1 MSGNVS
7 KSTEWSDAYAK
18 ATSAATLPSEKELIR
33 LLALPIHAN
42 DRAGISKRVHDFRTL
57 IAGAPGGDLKQ
68 IAAKLVDSKSGLS
81 RLLKLELSTSLST
94 DLLTRIHNRV
104 GRNDAGLNSG
114 GRGLGTSSAPSRGV
128 RKDRLGTAAPP
139 PKTVPRRPD
148 VSVSVGPI
156 EIGAPVPDDTGNH
169 LIVISGSVQDKPEA
183 MRVIAEHLSIEL
195 RKTNAKA
202 KVETTQL
209 PDSTGKI
216 QPTIKVSNVGGYEL
230 WLGIAA
236 VQGTYLRDLNANTVS
251 QERYDEMQA
260 AKAWAR
266 VFQKLGNLY
275 NPVPFTEFNDQGF
288 EFTGFNSPLD
298 ALSLIR
304 GVKDIRKLKGE
315 GKIVRKALG
324 GLADVAVD
332 LKKVSA
338 LLKKGVD
345 VNAWER
351 AIGKL
356 NAAETALLRKMAEGH
371 AEVLQAIKA
380 GQRQKAYNLVKKWR
394 EPARKLYN
402 KVRDLYW
409 EDPKVRQQWK
419 DVGADMSK
427 NAPTFLVEKI
437 ENGKK
442 TISTQAVTL
451 EHKTRVNDNPF
462 LAVSKNNL
470 VKSFGYENS
479 VILEDI
485 RRIERGTNTV
495 WSSSDAIELFV
506 RTIELETK

>member
-1 MSGNVS
+1 
-7 KSTEWSDAYAK
+7 
-18 ATSAATLPSEKELIR
+18 
-33 LLALPIHAN
+33 
-42 DRAGISKRVHDFRTL
+42 
-57 IAGAPGGDLKQ
+57 
-68 IAAKLVDSKSGLS
+68 
-81 RLLKLELSTSLST
+81 
-94 DLLTRIHNRV
+94 
-104 GRNDAGLNSG
+104 
-114 GRGLGTSSAPSRGV
+114 
-128 RKDRLGTAAPP
+128 
-139 PKTVPRRPD
+139 
-148 VSVSVGPI
+148 
-156 EIGAPVPDDTGNH
+156 
-169 LIVISGSVQDKPEA
+169 
-183 MRVIAEHLSIEL
+183 MRVIAEHLLKEL
-195 RKTNAKA
+195 RKTNAK
-202 KVETTQL
+202 VVIETTQL

-236 VQGTYLRDLNANTVS
+236 VQGTYLRDLNANTIS
-251 QERYDEMQA
+251 PERYNDMQA
-260 AKAWAR
+260 AKAWAG

-275 NPVPFTEFNDQGF
+275 NPVPFTEFTGQGF
-288 EFTGFNSPLD
+288 EFTGFDSPLD
-298 ALSLIR
+298 ALSLIK

-332 LKKVSA
+332 LKKVTA
-338 LLKKGVD
+338 LLKKGID
-345 VNAWER
+345 GKAWGT

-356 NAAETALLRKMAEGH
+356 SAAEAAVLRKLAEGH

-380 GQRQKAYNLVKKWR
+380 GQKQKAYNLVKKWR

-409 EDPKVRQQWK
+409 QDPKVRQQWT
-419 DVGADMSK
+419 DAGADMSK

-462 LAVSKNNL
+462 LAISENNL
-470 VKSFGYENS
+470 IKSFGYENS

-495 WSSSDAIELFV
+495 WSSSDAIELLV